1 MFLTVDGYTHRVS
14 RASVGAC
21 GSFGRGD
28 RRFTTGRCREASPR
42 SSARKPQTA
51 TDPQPKLAGLAAG
64 WRAVRRNLG
73 FDEGECQASCQRTG
87 VHTNS
92 DVDAAGSD
100 WALTGTD
107 ERGRLFL
114 GAQCLGSQCGYTG
127 CVCVCVCGWVA
138 HGVSTRVQA
147 DEWEWSIFGDLEL
160 YRLPHSLC

>member
-1 MFLTVDGYTHRVS
+1 MLALFCSLFFFSLSLLISLCPHHRPTNISLSLSLCLCVCVFIFVCLFCVCVYFCVFLTVDGYTHRLS

-21 GSFGRGD
+21 GSGG

-87 VHTNS
+87 VHTNRR
-92 DVDAAGSD
+92 
-100 WALTGTD
+100 TH
-107 ERGRLFL
+107 E
-114 GAQCLGSQCGYTG
+114 Q
-127 CVCVCVCGWVA
+127 
-138 HGVSTRVQA
+138 
-147 DEWEWSIFGDLEL
+147 
-160 YRLPHSLC
+160 